1 MRAYVALLRMRLMF
15 EMQYRAAAL
24 AGVMTQFFWGI
35 INIMIY
41 EAFYR
46 NSGFRPSMTIEEL
59 TTYIWLQQA
68 FLILIM
74 LWVRDNTLF
83 EMVRSGNVAYELLRP
98 VETYFLWYFKLL
110 AHRISGA
117 LMRCLP
123 ILVVAL
129 LLPEPYKLVVPS
141 DVLTVI
147 LFVLTLILG
156 VIITVAISM
165 FIYISVFVTLSP
177 RGSVLIF
184 AVIGEFFAGLVIPI
198 PLMPEWLRNFVY
210 LLPFRYTGDLPFRI
224 FTGNIGHTEAFQ
236 GLLIQCFWVIS
247 LVALGRFLM
256 NRALNQLV
264 VQGG

>member
-1 MRAYVALLRMRLMF
+1 ML

-24 AGVMTQFFWGI
+24 AGVMTQFFWGM
-35 INIMIY
+35 INIMIF

-46 NSGFRPSMTIEEL
+46 SSVFRPAMTMAEL

-68 FLILIM
+68 FLVLIM
-74 LWVRDNTLF
+74 LWIRDNTLF
-83 EMVRSGNVAYELLRP
+83 EMIRSGNVAYELLRP
-98 VETYFLWYFKLL
+98 VETYYFWYFKLL
-110 AHRISGA
+110 AHRMSGA

-123 ILVVAL
+123 ILLVAL
-129 LLPEPYKLVVPS
+129 LLPKPYRFVIPS
-141 DVLTVI
+141 DMLTFA
-147 LFVLTLILG
+147 LFVVTLTLG
-156 VIITVAISM
+156 VAITVAISM

-224 FTGNIGHTEAFQ
+224 FTGNIGHAEAFQ
-236 GLLIQCFWVIS
+236 GLLMQCFWMIS
-247 LVALGRFLM
+247 LIAVGRFLM
-256 NRALNQLV
+256 NRVLNQLV